1 MRSLFPSG
9 EAGEAAFEHLFVT
22 LARRKGRVKAVPVRI
37 GTGLWQVG
45 KTICVFARKRA
56 AFEDDELKAITR
68 TGVTHL
74 FMAPGVDCP
83 QPPGILKRTAITGEV
98 LKSQIGE
105 FSPFATR
112 YGPESS
118 EREAIGALRSQFDGE
133 MEKLHGKIQFVGMS
147 VYKIEASEGIPMDRI
162 YIPLRVAPE
171 TAEQRAEGSNPLE
184 LLSPGSRHVILGDPG
199 SGKSTLLRFI
209 ALVGTQ
215 PELRKRY
222 GAKVDSRLCVYVAL
236 RRYGDA
242 LKSRPNLK
250 LIDFIVELARADLRL
265 KGIDIDWLE
274 YYLYARDA
282 ILLLDG
288 LDELP
293 DAKFKQRVRKNVGDL
308 LNRYPG
314 NTTIMTSRIVGY
326 EKEVRYDELGFSHQR
341 VARLNL
347 DDIQTFVG
355 RWYETRID
363 SIPDR
368 ESHVKDLV
376 AIVSDAANTSIRELA
391 ENPLLLTIISLVH
404 RIDAVLPDQRVVLYQ
419 KCTETL
425 LNTWHTWKYHSEH
438 PGVRPKAEQRNTAR
452 MEALAYW
459 MHCLMDGTGKQ
470 ERSVVRY
477 GDLKEFL
484 ARYIATIERNAAA
497 ADELAEEFLRFVK
510 ERAGLLI
517 EVGDGQYSFLHLT
530 FQEYLAA
537 THLRMSGEVG
547 GVAAIW
553 KLLESERRDANPLWH
568 EVIRLLAA
576 SLKKEEAQ
584 RYLLERILPVREDKD
599 LRQRAIVLGGCLL
612 DSIDAAEAM
621 SDLILDRILRAAVAA
636 DTVDSLRGPLRF
648 LSQWQERGAE
658 QRKQIRKVALVLKG
672 SEAERGALALTLA
685 CLGWEAGELK
695 PFDEVFT
702 GPKNQRLGVLFSD
715 CVGMKKG
722 VLDEDERQ
730 FLAVAAADLA
740 VVSPGG
746 NLLSMALTV
755 WAPAEMPRLP
765 RPAFRQL
772 MVCFTHLDEGPAE
785 HFMNNVLT
793 TGSSP
798 HSSPDAF
805 RTWRTPDEGRLRSL
819 ASLFHGIRTPINSLQ
834 LARHR
839 FRQLYTIF
847 EERAVELVMG
857 LGGVRQAR
865 PGWDFVLSDA
875 TTHGALI
882 DGLCHLVGLKG
893 SPHWWEAIRLRLLP
907 QIPGRITIANA
918 DLWRSV
924 ELAFASD
931 QASEADI
938 EHAAVFLLLDIW
950 LWLTKSYQKREASQF
965 RRLAGLTRGHS
976 APQLRVAHCLRDIAH
991 GDESREAD
999 LSAMM
1004 QSDDPATQR
1013 MFVDAFWIDD
1023 PGSSKRKRT
1032 P

>member
-1 MRSLFPSG
+1 M
-9 EAGEAAFEHLFVT
+9 
-22 LARRKGRVKAVPVRI
+22 
-37 GTGLWQVG
+37 
-45 KTICVFARKRA
+45 
-56 AFEDDELKAITR
+56 
-68 TGVTHL
+68 
-74 FMAPGVDCP
+74 
-83 QPPGILKRTAITGEV
+83 
-98 LKSQIGE
+98 
-105 FSPFATR
+105 
-112 YGPESS
+112 
-118 EREAIGALRSQFDGE
+118 
-133 MEKLHGKIQFVGMS
+133 
-147 VYKIEASEGIPMDRI
+147 
-162 YIPLRVAPE
+162 
-171 TAEQRAEGSNPLE
+171 
-184 LLSPGSRHVILGDPG
+184 
-199 SGKSTLLRFI
+199 
-209 ALVGTQ
+209 
-215 PELRKRY
+215 
-222 GAKVDSRLCVYVAL
+222 
-236 RRYGDA
+236 
-242 LKSRPNLK
+242 
-250 LIDFIVELARADLRL
+250 
-265 KGIDIDWLE
+265 
-274 YYLYARDA
+274 
-282 ILLLDG
+282 
-288 LDELP
+288 
-293 DAKFKQRVRKNVGDL
+293 
-308 LNRYPG
+308 
-314 NTTIMTSRIVGY
+314 
-326 EKEVRYDELGFSHQR
+326 
-341 VARLNL
+341 
-347 DDIQTFVG
+347 
-355 RWYETRID
+355 
-363 SIPDR
+363 
-368 ESHVKDLV
+368 
-376 AIVSDAANTSIRELA
+376 
-391 ENPLLLTIISLVH
+391 
-404 RIDAVLPDQRVVLYQ
+404 
-419 KCTETL
+419 
-425 LNTWHTWKYHSEH
+425 
-438 PGVRPKAEQRNTAR
+438 
-452 MEALAYW
+452 
-459 MHCLMDGTGKQ
+459 
-470 ERSVVRY
+470 
-477 GDLKEFL
+477 
-484 ARYIATIERNAAA
+484 
-497 ADELAEEFLRFVK
+497 
-510 ERAGLLI
+510 
-517 EVGDGQYSFLHLT
+517 
-530 FQEYLAA
+530 
-537 THLRMSGEVG
+537 
-547 GVAAIW
+547 
-553 KLLESERRDANPLWH
+553 
-568 EVIRLLAA
+568 IRLLAG

-882 DGLCHLVGLKG
+882 DGVGLKG